1 MKTTLDFLW
10 RKVDESHEIVVQ
22 LVLVLVFVIV
32 WRDEFHKTQPLKVM
46 EIQK

>member
-1 MKTTLDFLW
+1 MKTTLYFLW

-32 WRDEFHKTQPLKVM
+32 WSDELHKTRPLKVM
-46 EIQK
+46 EIEK